1 MFGATLS
8 EQRVEPPATEPL
20 DDPSTL
26 VALLADKAQSLGNQV
41 TNLLPKMDSFMGVA
55 AALIVGAVTLGVT
68 QNHPVILVLFPF
80 PLIALTA
87 YLLQTNTEMLSR
99 AGHKRFL
106 EEAVN
111 ELVGRRVLLE
121 ESDVAPTLHG
131 RLPFGRLSILLVQGL
146 LASLLVGSVVLAI
159 LHLDA
164 VPRFA
169 WRAAFWL
176 ALGIGTVMLMAA
188 VREQGAAYE
197 RAYQAAR
204 SGYRGAPIPSTALL
218 QDEPRMD
225 PTAAAEQAK
234 TAG

>member
-1 MFGATLS
+1 M
-8 EQRVEPPATEPL
+8 EPPETEPF

-26 VALLADKAQSLGNQV
+26 VPLLADKAQNLGNQV
-41 TNLLPKMDSFMGVA
+41 TNLLPKMDSFIGVA

-68 QNHPVILVLFPF
+68 HKHPVVLVLFPF

-111 ELVGRRVLLE
+111 ELIGRRVLLE

-131 RLPFGRLSILLVQGL
+131 RLPVGRLSILLVQGL

-164 VPRFA
+164 VSEFE

-176 ALGIGTVMLMAA
+176 ALGIGTVMLLAA
-188 VREQGAAYE
+188 VKEQSVAYE

-204 SGYRGAPIPSTALL
+204 AGYRGAPRPSTALL
-218 QDEPRMD
+218 HDEPGMG
-225 PTAAAEQAK
+225 TTGAAEQAK